1 MNQKYEKKV
10 DDMLTLMNEKV
21 QEFSHESVKMKN
33 LEQKVSQENE
43 PGKKKV
49 LQRRRVVGLRRN
61 KRT

>member
-1 MNQKYEKKV
+1 MNQEYEKKV

-21 QEFSHESVKMKN
+21 QEFSHEPVKVKN

-49 LQRRRVVGLRRN
+49 LQRRRVVCPRRS
-61 KRT
+61 KKT